1 MMNFVKRLWRNLS
14 LSQQFAVVA
23 IAVILP
29 GMVVTGWWISKKVG
43 DAVVRNTASAI
54 FVSMDNL
61 LAPYATEIETSG
73 NLKPESRAMLDSLLA
88 AARKRKTIVSM
99 KIWSKDGTI
108 LYSSFPEMIG
118 RKFELSGNLLSAL
131 RGEVAADLENEAHVE
146 DSFERKQGISLLE
159 VYAPLREPDS
169 LRLVAVAEFYANGN
183 QLGADVWSAVKESWL
198 FVCALTAL
206 MATLLSGIAVKGGKT
221 IAAQQNQLHLQVT
234 NLSELLAANE
244 SLRERLRLANED
256 VSSVNE
262 MVLQH
267 VGADLH
273 DGPAQ
278 KLAYVMMRLSTLRK
292 RLTSPDTMDDLQK
305 IVSDTLGDIRRMSSG
320 LILPELTHAS
330 LTEAIEMA
338 VRSHESYT
346 GNSVTLKLDKK
357 VPVSS
362 SLALRTCVY
371 RIVQE
376 GLSNVFKH
384 GKGIHPVVAA
394 GGMAGEFVVTISD
407 DGPGIS
413 QIIPGRV
420 KGLGLRGMQAR
431 VDALGGV
438 LTLKDKLGGGTELK
452 AVLPLSE
459 GQYETT
465 EKPHKST
472 SRR

>member
-1 MMNFVKRLWRNLS
+1 MINLVNKLWRNLS

-29 GMVVTGWWISKKVG
+29 GMAVTGWWISKKVG

-54 FVSMDNL
+54 FVSMENL
-61 LAPYATEIETSG
+61 LAPYAKEIDASG
-73 NLKPESRAMLDSLLA
+73 TLGIESRAKLDGLLT

-118 RKFELSGNLLSAL
+118 RKFGLSTNLLSAIQ
-131 RGEVAADLENEAHVE
+131 GQVAADLENEAHVE
-146 DSFERKQGISLLE
+146 DSCERKQGIALLE

-169 LRLVAVAEFYANGN
+169 LRLVGAAEFYANGD

-206 MATLLSGIAVKGGKT
+206 MATLLSGIAVKGGRT
-221 IAAQQNQLHLQVT
+221 IAVQQNQLHAQVT
-234 NLSELLAANE
+234 NLSELLASNE

-273 DGPAQ
+273 DGPVQ
-278 KLAYVMMRLSTLRK
+278 KLAYVMMRLSKLRK
-292 RLTSPDTMDDLQK
+292 QLSSKESLDDLQK
-305 IVSDTLGDIRRMSSG
+305 IVSDTLVDLRRMSSG
-320 LILPELTHAS
+320 LILPELTHAT
-330 LTEAIEMA
+330 LQEAVDDA
-338 VRSHESYT
+338 VKSHKNYT
-346 GNSVTLKLDKK
+346 GNSVELRLGEIS
-357 VPVSS
+357 VSS

-384 GKGIHPVVAA
+384 AKSVHPIVQAHME
-394 GGMAGEFVVTISD
+394 GSEFIVIISD

-413 QIIPGRV
+413 KKIKGGV

-431 VDALGGV
+431 VEALGGV
-438 LTLKDKLGGGTELK
+438 LTLRDKHGGGTELK
-452 AVLPLSE
+452 AVLPLLE
-459 GQYETT
+459 RPYATAT
-465 EKPHKST
+465 EQN
-472 SRR
+472 

>member
-1 MMNFVKRLWRNLS
+1 MMNLVERLWRNFS

-29 GMVVTGWWISKKVG
+29 GMAVTGWWISKKVG

-54 FVSMDNL
+54 YVSMESL
-61 LAPYATEIETSG
+61 LAPYAKEIEISG
-73 NLKPESRAMLDSLLA
+73 TLGLESRTKLDSLLT
-88 AARKRKTIVSM
+88 AARSRKTIVSM
-99 KIWSKDGTI
+99 KLWGKDGTI

-118 RKFELSGNLLSAL
+118 RKFDLSSNLLSAM
-131 RGEVAADLENEAHVE
+131 RGDVAADLENEAHVE
-146 DSFERKQGISLLE
+146 DSFERKQGVALLE
-159 VYAPLREPDS
+159 VYAPLREPES
-169 LRLVAVAEFYANGN
+169 LRLVGVAEFYANGD
-183 QLGADVWSAVKESWL
+183 QLGADVWSAAKESWL

-278 KLAYVMMRLSTLRK
+278 KLAYVMMRLSALRK
-292 RLTSPDTMDDLQK
+292 RLTPPDSMDDLQK
-305 IVSDTLGDIRRMSSG
+305 IVSDTLGDLRRMSSG
-320 LILPELTHAS
+320 LILPELAHAS
-330 LTEAIEMA
+330 LLDAIKIAVEA
-338 VRSHESYT
+338 HKNYT
-346 GNSVTLKLDKK
+346 GNSVQLQLGMGS
-357 VPVSS
+357 PSS

-384 GKGIHPVVAA
+384 ARSAHPTVEARMEA
-394 GGMAGEFVVTISD
+394 SEFIVIICD

-413 QIIPGRV
+413 QTIKGGV

-431 VDALGGV
+431 VEALGGV
-438 LTLKDKLGGGTELK
+438 LTLNDKHGGGTELK

-459 GQYETT
+459 RQYATTT
-465 EKPHKST
+465 ELNQSA
-472 SRR
+472 SGG

>member
-1 MMNFVKRLWRNLS
+1 MINPVKTIWRSLS

-29 GMVVTGWWISKKVG
+29 GMAVTGWWISKKVG

-54 FVSMDNL
+54 FISMENL
-61 LAPYATEIETSG
+61 LTPYANEIEATG
-73 NLKPESRAMLDSLLA
+73 ALRPDSRAKLDTLLT
-88 AARKRKTIVSM
+88 AARTRKTIVSM
-99 KIWSKDGTI
+99 KIWGKDGTI

-118 RKFELSGNLLSAL
+118 RKFELSSNFLSAM
-131 RGEVAADLENEAHVE
+131 RGEVAADLENEAHLE
-146 DSFERKQGISLLE
+146 DHFERKQGVALLE
-159 VYAPLREPDS
+159 VYAPLREPDT
-169 LRLVAVAEFYANGN
+169 LKLVGVAEFYANGE

-221 IAAQQNQLHLQVT
+221 IAAQQNQLQLQVT
-234 NLSELLAANE
+234 NLSELLASNE

-278 KLAYVMMRLSTLRK
+278 KLAYVMMRLSALRK
-292 RLTSPDTMDDLQK
+292 RLTKPDSMDDLQK

-320 LILPELTHAS
+320 LILPELTNAS
-330 LTEAIEMA
+330 LLEAVEMA
-338 VRSHESYT
+338 VKSHESYT
-346 GNSVTLKLDKK
+346 GNSVELKLDKK
-357 VPVSS
+357 LSVSS

-384 GKGIHPVVAA
+384 GKGVRPVVAA
-394 GGMAGEFVVTISD
+394 GEAAGEFIVMISD

-413 QIIPGRV
+413 QITQGSV

-438 LTLKDKLGGGTELK
+438 LTLKDKHGGGTELK

-459 GQYETT
+459 GHYETA
-465 EKPHKST
+465 EKPYKST
-472 SRR
+472 FGG

>member
-1 MMNFVKRLWRNLS
+1 MIKLLNRLWRNFS

-29 GMVVTGWWISKKVG
+29 GMAVTGWWISKQVG

-54 FVSMDNL
+54 FISMENL
-61 LAPYATEIETSG
+61 LAPYADEIEASG
-73 NLKPESRAMLDSLLA
+73 RLTPGSRARLDTLLA
-88 AARKRKTIVSM
+88 AARTRKSIVSM

-118 RKFELSGNLLSAL
+118 RRFDLSASFL
-131 RGEVAADLENEAHVE
+131 SAMRGEVAADLESEAHLE
-146 DSFERKQGISLLE
+146 DSFERKQGVALLE

-169 LRLVAVAEFYANGN
+169 LRLVAIAEFYANGD
-183 QLGADVWSAVKESWL
+183 QLETDVWSAVKESWL

-234 NLSELLAANE
+234 NLSELLASNE

-292 RLTSPDTMDDLQK
+292 RLTKPDSMDDLQK

-320 LILPELTHAS
+320 LILPELKKAS
-330 LTEAIEMA
+330 LREAVEMA
-338 VRSHESYT
+338 VKSHESYT
-346 GNSVTLKLDKK
+346 GNSVELKLDKK
-357 VPVSS
+357 ISVSS

-384 GKGIHPVVAA
+384 GKGVHPVVEA
-394 GGMAGEFVVTISD
+394 GEVAGEFVVMISD
-407 DGPGIS
+407 DGPGVS
-413 QIIPGRV
+413 QITQGSV

-431 VDALGGV
+431 VDALGGG
-438 LTLKDKLGGGTELK
+438 LTLKDKLGGGTVLK

-459 GQYETT
+459 GHYETAA
-465 EKPHKST
+465 KNDKST
-472 SRR
+472 VGG